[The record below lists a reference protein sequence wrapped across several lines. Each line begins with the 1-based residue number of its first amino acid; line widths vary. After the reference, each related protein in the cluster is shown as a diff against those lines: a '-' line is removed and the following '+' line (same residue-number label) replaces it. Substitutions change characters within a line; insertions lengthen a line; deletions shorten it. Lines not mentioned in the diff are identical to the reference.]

1 MRKAVNTQ
9 GISKESLER
18 QAQAILKM
26 AEETGLI
33 NNYFFVTT
41 FERYRTQMEVLE
53 QLKGEIHKKELVVSK
68 EYIKGKEN
76 LYSNPAIVAYNR
88 TTDSANK
95 TVATLLRIL
104 KSFDAESSQ
113 NESDP
118 LLEMLNGGDAD
129 GEQ

>member
-53 QLKGEIHKKELVVSK
+53 QLKEEIHKKELVVSK

>member
-41 FERYRTQMEVLE
+41 FERYRTQMEVLK
-53 QLKGEIHKKELVVSK
+53 QLKEEIHKKELVVSK

>member
-1 MRKAVNTQ
+1 MKRGINTNT
-9 GISKESLER
+9 ISKEGLER
-18 QAQAILKM
+18 QAKAILKM
-26 AEETGLI
+26 AEETGLT

-41 FERYRTQMEVLE
+41 FERYQTQMEILE
-53 QLKGEIHKKELVVSK
+53 QLKETIHSKDLVVSK

-104 KSFDAESSQ
+104 KSFEAESAQSD
-113 NESDP
+113 SDP
-118 LLEMLNGGDAD
+118 LMDMLNGAD
-129 GEQ
+129 DEQ

>member
-1 MRKAVNTQ
+1 MGKAVNTQ

-53 QLKGEIHKKELVVSK
+53 QLKEEIHKKELVVSK

-118 LLEMLNGGDAD
+118 LLDMLNGGDAD

>member
-41 FERYRTQMEVLE
+41 FERYRTQMEVLG
-53 QLKGEIHKKELVVSK
+53 QLKEEIHKKELVVSK

>member
-1 MRKAVNTQ
+1 MKKGINTTTTT
-9 GISKESLER
+9 KEGLEK
-18 QAQAILKM
+18 QAKAILKM
-26 AEETGLI
+26 AEETGLT

-41 FERYRTQMEVLE
+41 FERYQTQMEILE
-53 QLKGEIHKKELVVSK
+53 ELKETIHNKDLVVSK
-68 EYIKGKEN
+68 EYVKGKEN

-104 KSFDAESSQ
+104 KSFDAESAQ

-118 LLEMLNGGDAD
+118 LMDMLNGGDAD
-129 GEQ
+129 DEQ

>member
-1 MRKAVNTQ
+1 MSKAVNTQ

-41 FERYRTQMEVLE
+41 FERYRTQMEVLG
-53 QLKGEIHKKELVVSK
+53 QLKEEIHKKELVVSK